1 MAKDIKVTFKK
12 DEEDIY
18 EYILLKGKGI
28 FIKELIRKEMNSTIN
43 SLDKFSG
50 SFDDMDSSIKKML
63 VQILQNTNDIKN
75 IVSDNKN
82 FAVNTYSNLNDTVKA
97 DITNDNKYEIISD
110 FSIDDLLELN
120 LKIYTDL
127 MALIILNSGILM
139 IL

>member
-110 FSIDDLLELN
+110 FSIDD
-120 LKIYTDL
+120 
-127 MALIILNSGILM
+127 
-139 IL
+139 